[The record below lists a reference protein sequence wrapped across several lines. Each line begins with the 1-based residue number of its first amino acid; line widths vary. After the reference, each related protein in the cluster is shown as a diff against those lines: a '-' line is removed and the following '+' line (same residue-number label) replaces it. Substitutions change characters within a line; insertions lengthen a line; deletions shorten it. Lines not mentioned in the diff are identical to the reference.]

1 MEEDNERAAVSLKN
15 VKKSV
20 WRTLRALAMLNNM
33 ELPEYLEA
41 LAQEKINNVQPS
53 QKPE

>member
-1 MEEDNERAAVSLKN
+1 MEEEQERVAVSLKN

-20 WRTLRALAMLNNM
+20 WRTLRALAMLNDM
-33 ELPEYLEA
+33 ELPEYLESIV
-41 LAQEKINNVQPS
+41 QEKSKDVQLN